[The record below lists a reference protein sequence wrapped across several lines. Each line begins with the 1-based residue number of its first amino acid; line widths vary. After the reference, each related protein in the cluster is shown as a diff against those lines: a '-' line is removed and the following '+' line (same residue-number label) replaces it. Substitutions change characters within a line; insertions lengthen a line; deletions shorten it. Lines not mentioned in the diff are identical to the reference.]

1 MATNNIEKQS
11 FGQAGATCLSG
22 TENVTKEICAILA
35 LEDSVLH
42 ATNTAWPELTDSSTS
57 TLIGETSSVIIPA
70 GVKIRPTGKIR
81 PPRKTRL
88 RIQNCHPRVACLKN
102 ICQPPR

>member
-1 MATNNIEKQS
+1 MNSNNIEKQS

-22 TENVTKEICAILA
+22 TESVVKEICAILA

-57 TLIGETSSVIIPA
+57 NLIGDTSSVIIPA
-70 GVKIRPTGKIR
+70 GVTIYGQFSKVGLDSGTV
-81 PPRKTRL
+81 L
-88 RIQNCHPRVACLKN
+88 CYHAA
-102 ICQPPR
+102 

>member
-1 MATNNIEKQS
+1 MANNIEKQS

-22 TENVTKEICAILA
+22 TENVTKDICAILA

-57 TLIGETSSVIIPA
+57 NLIGNTSSVIIPA
-70 GVKIRPTGKIR
+70 GVTIYGQFTKVGLDSGTV
-81 PPRKTRL
+81 L
-88 RIQNCHPRVACLKN
+88 CYHAA
-102 ICQPPR
+102 

>member
-22 TENVTKEICAILA
+22 TESVAKEICAILA

-42 ATNTAWPELTDSSTS
+42 ATNTAWSELTDSSTS
-57 TLIGETSSVIIPA
+57 NLIGDTSSVIIPA
-70 GVKIRPTGKIR
+70 GVTIYGQFSKVGLDSGTV
-81 PPRKTRL
+81 L
-88 RIQNCHPRVACLKN
+88 CYHAA
-102 ICQPPR
+102 